1 MNGKCLL
8 DTNIVIALFKGEPKV
23 LKELARCKTYVPAI
37 VIGELRYGAE
47 KSERSDSNHTQIDA
61 LINEVIVLPI
71 TRGKYYGEIKNQL
84 RSSGKRIPE
93 NDIWI
98 AAISMENDIA
108 LFTRDK
114 HFANINDLKTKS
126 WDI

>member
-23 LKELARCKTYVPAI
+23 LKELARCKIYVPAI

-47 KSERSDSNHTQIDA
+47 KSERADSNHTQIDA
-61 LINEVIVLPI
+61 LINEVTVLPI
-71 TRGKYYGEIKNQL
+71 TAETGKCYGDIKNQL
-84 RSSGKRIPE
+84 RSSGRPIPE

-98 AAISMENDIA
+98 AAITVQNSIT
-108 LFTRDK
+108 LITRDK
-114 HFANINDLKTKS
+114 HFENVNDLKK
-126 WDI
+126 